1 MGTFHDDKGELHGI
15 TVAVNMADDRVFVG
29 RCHEA
34 DERKVIL
41 LDVAEHREGQD
52 GLSNADYLKR
62 AAKWGVFKQHD
73 HLVLDQTQVAG
84 IQPLG
89 AIDPTS

>member
-15 TVAVNMADDRVFVG
+15 TVAVTMADDRIYIG

-41 LDVAEHREGQD
+41 LDADEHAEGRD
-52 GLSNADYLKR
+52 GVSNADYLKK

-73 HLVLDQTQVAG
+73 HLVLSRGDVAA

-89 AIDPTS
+89 QISPAE